1 MSRAEEQTPAQIV
14 EELVKLDKRI
24 TIVRQNLHEP
34 KSPERVMQNFALS
47 CQLVK
52 HLTRREL
59 LRKLL
64 PKPTVIE
71 GGLDG

>member
-1 MSRAEEQTPAQIV
+1 MADEQTPAQIL
-14 EELVKLDKRI
+14 EELIMLDKRI

-34 KSPERVMQNFALS
+34 KSPERVMQNWSLS

-59 LRKLL
+59 LKKKL
-64 PKPTVIE
+64 PPPTLIQE
-71 GGLDG
+71 

>member
-1 MSRAEEQTPAQIV
+1 MADEQTPAQIL
-14 EELVKLDKRI
+14 EELSMLDKRI

-34 KSPERVMQNFALS
+34 KSPERLKQNFALS

-59 LRKLL
+59 LKQKL
-64 PKPTVIE
+64 PQPTLINK
-71 GGLDG
+71 

>member
-1 MSRAEEQTPAQIV
+1 MADEQTPAQILA
-14 EELVKLDKRI
+14 ELAKLDKRI
-24 TIVRQNLHEP
+24 TVVRQNLHEP

-59 LRKLL
+59 LRKKL
-64 PKPTVIE
+64 PPPTLIQE
-71 GGLDG
+71 